1 MDISSISTVSD
12 LREYTRGIT
21 SNQETTTNNT
31 AFEAL
36 FQSAVSMINETNE
49 YTKQAEE
56 AEISYALGLTTNT
69 HELQIAQQK
78 ANVSLQYTV
87 AVRNAVMDAY
97 KEIMQLQ
104 F

>member
-36 FQSAVSMINETNE
+36 FQSAVSMINETNK
-49 YTKQAEE
+49 YTKRAEE
-56 AEISYALGLTTNT
+56 AEI
-69 HELQIAQQK
+69 Q
-78 ANVSLQYTV
+78 
-87 AVRNAVMDAY
+87 
-97 KEIMQLQ
+97 
-104 F
+104 